1 MESQDLEQR
10 ILQHVNQANYKA
22 VKPTAIGR
30 KLRLSAEEQKT
41 VRMTVKRLVKKKK
54 LKYGPRHLV
63 LPVQQSAKEREAAA
77 QANAL
82 GDDQNDSPES
92 GTPAVPTIL
101 RDTEKTKES
110 VQDAKSA
117 SAEQHAENTML
128 GTFSRAAGG
137 FGFVRPAGTDR
148 AAGRDHDIFIAAHDS
163 LAACQGDTVR
173 IQVGRPGSNHGGRAS
188 GTQDHNQTRGRV
200 IEVVTRVRNQFVGTY
215 REKANRGSVSV
226 DGNQFDRPIPV
237 GDAGAKRALI
247 GDKVVIEMVR
257 FPSGQDNGEAVLTD
271 VLGARGEPGVDTQ
284 MILHEFMIRQEFP
297 EEVLDDARDQASQ
310 FDENDLTDRDDLT
323 ANTIITIDP
332 VDARDFDDA
341 ISLEKIENGHW
352 RLGVHIAD
360 VAHFVPVGSKLD
372 VEAKLRATSVYL
384 PDLVVPMLPEIISNN
399 LASLQPDRN
408 RYATTAI
415 IEFNAEGI
423 PIATDVKK
431 TVIRSC
437 RRFTYEEIDD
447 FLDNRS
453 KWQETLDKNVYFLL
467 DRMHE
472 LAMLLRGRR
481 LEHGSLEVGLPEIKI
496 DLDGNGEVA
505 GAHQTV
511 NTESHQ
517 IIEECMLAANQ
528 AVATLLNDRELK
540 FLRRIHPDPTKRKLV
555 NLTKFARE
563 IGIKTDDITSRF
575 QIQEV
580 VNQSMGKPYEQAV
593 GLTVLRSLQ
602 KAIYG
607 CEEERH
613 YALNFTH
620 YCHFTSPIRRYPD
633 LTIHRLLNQVIA
645 AKPIVQDIPKITEL
659 GDHCSDREQNAERAE
674 RELKKL
680 KLLNYLDARKGEE
693 MVVLVTGVEKF
704 GLFVQGV
711 QVPASGLIHVA
722 TLRDDHYSLEQGTHV
737 LVGFRSGNSFRLG
750 DTLSIRIGHI
760 DHEKREA
767 NFIFLKKI
775 ASADGNDDAK
785 PIRPSRTSESK
796 GKGKSGKRKG
806 SIRRGGKKRGSPRGK
821 RRR

>member
-41 VRMTVKRLVKKKK
+41 VRVTVKRLVKKKK

-63 LPVQQSAKEREAAA
+63 LPVQQSAKDRAADTPA
-77 QANAL
+77 DAPI
-82 GDDQNDSPES
+82 DSQNDSHES
-92 GTPAVPTIL
+92 SAPAVPTID
-101 RDTEKTKES
+101 RDTEKTNES
-110 VQDAKSA
+110 EPDTKSA
-117 SAEQHAENTML
+117 SSEEHAENTML

-173 IQVGRPGSNHGGRAS
+173 IQVGRPGRSQGGAQ
-188 GTQDHNQTRGRV
+188 GHNQTRGRI
-200 IEVVTRVRNQFVGTY
+200 IEIVTRVRNQFVGTY
-215 REKANRGSVSV
+215 REKAKRGTVSV
-226 DGNQFDRPIPV
+226 DGNQFERPIPV
-237 GDAGAKRALI
+237 GDAGAKRAAI

-257 FPSGQDNGEAVLTD
+257 FPSGHDNGEAVLTE
-271 VLGARGEPGVDTQ
+271 VLGTRGEPGVDTQ

-297 EEVLDDARDQASQ
+297 EDVLDDARNQASE
-310 FDENDLTDRDDLT
+310 FDENNLADRDDLT
-323 ANTIITIDP
+323 AATIITIDP

-341 ISLEKIENGHW
+341 ISLEQIENGHW

-453 KWQETLDKNVYFLL
+453 KWQENLDNDVYFLL

-505 GAHQTV
+505 GAHRTV

-517 IIEECMLAANQ
+517 IIEEFMLAANQ

-580 VNQSMGKPYEQAV
+580 VNQSVGKPYEQAV

-620 YCHFTSPIRRYPD
+620 Y
-633 LTIHRLLNQVIA
+633 
-645 AKPIVQDIPKITEL
+645 
-659 GDHCSDREQNAERAE
+659 
-674 RELKKL
+674 
-680 KLLNYLDARKGEE
+680 
-693 MVVLVTGVEKF
+693 
-704 GLFVQGV
+704 
-711 QVPASGLIHVA
+711 
-722 TLRDDHYSLEQGTHV
+722 
-737 LVGFRSGNSFRLG
+737 
-750 DTLSIRIGHI
+750 
-760 DHEKREA
+760 
-767 NFIFLKKI
+767 
-775 ASADGNDDAK
+775 
-785 PIRPSRTSESK
+785 
-796 GKGKSGKRKG
+796 
-806 SIRRGGKKRGSPRGK
+806 
-821 RRR
+821 

>member
-41 VRMTVKRLVKKKK
+41 VRVTVKRLVKKKK

-63 LPVQQSAKEREAAA
+63 LPVQQSAKERAADTPTDA
-77 QANAL
+77 PI
-82 GDDQNDSPES
+82 DSQNDSHENS
-92 GTPAVPTIL
+92 APAVPTID

-110 VQDAKSA
+110 VQNIKSA
-117 SAEQHAENTML
+117 SAEQHAENTIL

-148 AAGRDHDIFIAAHDS
+148 AVGRDHDIFIAAHDS

-173 IQVGRPGSNHGGRAS
+173 IQVGRPGRSQGGA
-188 GTQDHNQTRGRV
+188 QDHNQTRGRV
-200 IEVVTRVRNQFVGTY
+200 IEIITRVRNQFIGTY
-215 REKANRGSVSV
+215 REKSNRGSVSI
-226 DGNQFDRPIPV
+226 DGNQFERPIPV
-237 GDAGAKRALI
+237 GDAGAKRAAI

-257 FPSGQDNGEAVLTD
+257 FPSGHDNGEAVLTE
-271 VLGARGEPGVDTQ
+271 VLGTRGEPGVDTQ

-297 EEVLDDARDQASQ
+297 EDVLDDARDQASQ
-310 FDENDLTDRDDLT
+310 FDENNLTDRDDLT
-323 ANTIITIDP
+323 AATIITIDP

-341 ISLEKIENGHW
+341 ISLEQIENGHW

-453 KWQETLDKNVYFLL
+453 KWQENLDNDVYFLL

-505 GAHQTV
+505 GAHRTV

-517 IIEECMLAANQ
+517 IIEESMLAANQ

-580 VNQSMGKPYEQAV
+580 VNQSVGKPYEQAV

-659 GDHCSDREQNAERAE
+659 GDHCSDREVNAERAE

-680 KLLNYLDARKGEE
+680 KLLNYLDTRKGEE

-737 LVGFRSGNSFRLG
+737 LVGYRSGNSFRLG

-767 NFIFLKKI
+767 NFIFLNKI
-775 ASADGNDDAK
+775 ASADGNDDSK
-785 PIRPSRTSESK
+785 PLRPTQSSPSK
-796 GKGKSGKRKG
+796 KKGQAGKRKG
-806 SIRRGGKKRGSPRGK
+806 SIRRGGKKRGSARGK

>member
-41 VRMTVKRLVKKKK
+41 VRVTVKRLVKKKK

-63 LPVQQSAKEREAAA
+63 LPVQQSAKEREADTQVSASV
-77 QANAL
+77 
-82 GDDQNDSPES
+82 DSQNDSPES
-92 GTPAVPTIL
+92 AAPVVLSPQ

-110 VQDAKSA
+110 VEDTESA
-117 SAEQHAENTML
+117 SSEQHAENTML

-137 FGFVRPAGTDR
+137 FGFVRPTGTDR
-148 AAGRDHDIFIAAHDS
+148 AVGRDHDIFIAAHDS

-173 IQVGRPGSNHGGRAS
+173 IQVGRPGKSQGGS
-188 GTQDHNQTRGRV
+188 GHNQTRGRV
-200 IEVVTRVRNQFVGTY
+200 IEIVTRVRNQFVGTY
-215 REKANRGSVSV
+215 REKAKRGIVSI
-226 DGNQFDRPIPV
+226 DGNQFERPIPV
-237 GDAGAKRALI
+237 GDAGAKRAAI

-257 FPSGQDNGEAVLTD
+257 FPSGHDSGEAVLTE
-271 VLGARGEPGVDTQ
+271 VLGTRGEPGVDTQ

-297 EEVLDDARDQASQ
+297 EEVLDDARDQANQ

-323 ANTIITIDP
+323 ADTIITIDP

-372 VEAKLRATSVYL
+372 VEARLRATSVYL

-447 FLDNRS
+447 FLDDRS
-453 KWQETLDKNVYFLL
+453 KWQETLDKNIYLLL
-467 DRMHE
+467 DRMYE

-481 LEHGSLEVGLPEIKI
+481 LKHGSLEIGLPEIKI

-505 GAHQTV
+505 GAHRTV

-517 IIEECMLAANQ
+517 IIEEFMLAANQ

-555 NLTKFARE
+555 NLTKFSRE

-580 VNQSMGKPYEQAV
+580 VNQSIGKPYEQAV

-659 GDHCSDREQNAERAE
+659 GDHCSDREVNAERAE

-750 DTLSIRIGHI
+750 DTLSIRVGHI

-775 ASADGNDDAK
+775 ASADGTDESQQQ
-785 PIRPSRTSESK
+785 RPSRTSNSN
-796 GKGKSGKRKG
+796 GNGKSGKRKG
-806 SIRRGGKKRGSPRGK
+806 SVRRGGKKRGSPRGK

>member
-10 ILQHVNQANYKA
+10 ILQHVNQSNYKA

-63 LPVQQSAKEREAAA
+63 LPVQQSTKQRDAET
-77 QANAL
+77 L
-82 GDDQNDSPES
+82 GNTPTDSPNDSHES
-92 GTPAVPTIL
+92 TTSTAPTSQ
-101 RDTEKTKES
+101 RDTKKTKES
-110 VQDAKSA
+110 VLDTKSA
-117 SAEQHAENTML
+117 SAKQNAENTIL

-137 FGFVRPAGTDR
+137 FGFVRPAGADR
-148 AAGRDHDIFIAAHDS
+148 AVGREHDIFIAAHDS

-173 IQVGRPGSNHGGRAS
+173 IQVGRSGSNRGRRS
-188 GTQDHNQTRGRV
+188 SQTQDHNQTRGRV

-215 REKANRGSVSV
+215 REKANRSSVSV
-226 DGNQFDRPIPV
+226 DGNQFEHPIPV
-237 GDAGAKRALI
+237 GDAGAKRAVI
-247 GDKVVIEMVR
+247 GDKVVIEMIR
-257 FPSGQDNGEAVLTD
+257 FPSGQDNGEAVLTE

-297 EEVLDDARDQASQ
+297 EEVLDDARDQANQ
-310 FDENDLTDRDDLT
+310 FDENDLTNRDDLT
-323 ANTIITIDP
+323 TDTIITIDP

-341 ISLEKIENGHW
+341 ISLEKIDNGHW

-415 IEFNAEGI
+415 IEFNEEGI

-453 KWQETLDKNVYFLL
+453 KWQKTLDNDVYFLL

-472 LAMLLRGRR
+472 LAMLLRSRR

-496 DLDGNGEVA
+496 DLDSNGEVA

-517 IIEECMLAANQ
+517 IIEEFMLAANQ
-528 AVATLLNDRELK
+528 GVATLLNDRELK

-555 NLTKFARE
+555 NLTKFAQE

-580 VNQSMGKPYEQAV
+580 VNQSIGKPYEQAV

-602 KAIYG
+602 KAVYG

-645 AKPIVQDIPKITEL
+645 AKPMVQDIPKITQL

-680 KLLNYLDARKGEE
+680 KLLNYLDTRKGEE

-760 DHEKREA
+760 DHKKREA
-767 NFIFLKKI
+767 NFIFLNKI
-775 ASADGNDDAK
+775 ASADGNDDSK
-785 PIRPSRTSESK
+785 PTRTPRTSKSK
-796 GKGKSGKRKG
+796 GKRKSGKRKG
-806 SIRRGGKKRGSPRGK
+806 SIHRGGKKRGSPRGK

>member
-10 ILQHVNQANYKA
+10 IIQHVNQANYKA
-22 VKPTAIGR
+22 DRPAAIGR

-41 VRMTVKRLVKKKK
+41 VRMTVKRLVKKRK

-63 LPVQQSAKEREAAA
+63 LPVQQSAKERAADA
-77 QANAL
+77 QT
-82 GDDQNDSPES
+82 DSLSDSHEN
-92 GTPAVPTIL
+92 AVPAISTTN
-101 RDTEKTKES
+101 RETEATKES
-110 VQDAKSA
+110 AEDANSA
-117 SAEQHAENTML
+117 SSEQHAENTML

-173 IQVGRPGSNHGGRAS
+173 IQVGRPRSNHGGRAS
-188 GTQDHNQTRGRV
+188 GKQDHNQTRGRIV
-200 IEVVTRVRNQFVGTY
+200 EIVTRVRNQFIGTY
-215 REKANRGSVSV
+215 REKANRGSVSI
-226 DGNQFDRPIPV
+226 DGNQFERPIPI
-237 GDAGAKRALI
+237 GDAGAKRAVI

-257 FPSGQDNGEAVLTD
+257 FPSGHDNGEAVLTE
-271 VLGARGEPGVDTQ
+271 VLGTRGEPGVDTQ

-297 EEVLDDARDQASQ
+297 TEVLDDARDQASQ

-332 VDARDFDDA
+332 ADARDFDDA
-341 ISLEKIENGHW
+341 ISLERIENGHW

-384 PDLVVPMLPEIISNN
+384 PDVVIPMLPEIISNN

-453 KWQETLDKNVYFLL
+453 KWQETLDKNIYLLL
-467 DRMHE
+467 DRMYE

-481 LEHGSLEVGLPEIKI
+481 LEHGSLEIGLPEIKI

-505 GAHQTV
+505 GAHRTV

-517 IIEECMLAANQ
+517 IIEEFMLAANQ

-555 NLTKFARE
+555 NLTKFSRE

-575 QIQEV
+575 QIQKV
-580 VNQSMGKPYEQAV
+580 VNQSIGKPYEHAV

-659 GDHCSDREQNAERAE
+659 GDHCSDREVNAERAE

-711 QVPASGLIHVA
+711 QVPASGLIHVS

-767 NFIFLKKI
+767 NFIFLNKI
-775 ASADGNDDAK
+775 ASADGNDDSK
-785 PIRPSRTSESK
+785 PPAPSRTSK
-796 GKGKSGKRKG
+796 GMGKGKSGKRKG
-806 SIRRGGKKRGSPRGK
+806 PTRSGGKKRGNPQGK

>member
-41 VRMTVKRLVKKKK
+41 VRVTVKRLVKKKK

-63 LPVQQSAKEREAAA
+63 LPVQQSAKERAADTPTDA
-77 QANAL
+77 PI
-82 GDDQNDSPES
+82 DSQNDSHENS
-92 GTPAVPTIL
+92 APAVPTID

-110 VQDAKSA
+110 VQNIKSA
-117 SAEQHAENTML
+117 SAEQHAENTIL

-148 AAGRDHDIFIAAHDS
+148 AVGRDHDIFIASHDS

-173 IQVGRPGSNHGGRAS
+173 IQVGRPGRSQGGA
-188 GTQDHNQTRGRV
+188 QDHNQTRGRV
-200 IEVVTRVRNQFVGTY
+200 IEIITRVRNQFIGTY
-215 REKANRGSVSV
+215 REKSNRGSVSI
-226 DGNQFDRPIPV
+226 DGNQFERPIPV
-237 GDAGAKRALI
+237 GDAGAKRAAI

-257 FPSGQDNGEAVLTD
+257 FPSGHDNGEAVLTE
-271 VLGARGEPGVDTQ
+271 VLGTRGEPGVDTQ

-297 EEVLDDARDQASQ
+297 EDVLDDARDQASQ
-310 FDENDLTDRDDLT
+310 FDENNLTDRDDLT
-323 ANTIITIDP
+323 AATIITIDP

-341 ISLEKIENGHW
+341 ISLEQIENGHW

-453 KWQETLDKNVYFLL
+453 KWQENLDNDVYFLL

-505 GAHQTV
+505 GAHRTV

-517 IIEECMLAANQ
+517 IIEEFMLAANQ

-580 VNQSMGKPYEQAV
+580 VNQSVGKPYEQAV

-659 GDHCSDREQNAERAE
+659 GDHCSDREVNAERAE

-680 KLLNYLDARKGEE
+680 KLLNYLDTRKGEE

-737 LVGFRSGNSFRLG
+737 LVGYRSGNSFRLG

-767 NFIFLKKI
+767 NFIFLNKI
-775 ASADGNDDAK
+775 ASADGNDDSK
-785 PIRPSRTSESK
+785 PLRPTQSSPSK
-796 GKGKSGKRKG
+796 KKGQAGKRKG
-806 SIRRGGKKRGSPRGK
+806 SIRRGGKKRGSARGK

>member
-1 MESQDLEQR
+1 VESQDLEQR

-41 VRMTVKRLVKKKK
+41 VRVTVKRLVKKKK

-63 LPVQQSAKEREAAA
+63 LPVQQSAKERAADTPTDA
-77 QANAL
+77 PI
-82 GDDQNDSPES
+82 DSQNDSHENS
-92 GTPAVPTIL
+92 APAVPTID

-110 VQDAKSA
+110 VQNIKSA
-117 SAEQHAENTML
+117 SAEQHAENTIL

-148 AAGRDHDIFIAAHDS
+148 AVGRDHDIFIAAHDS

-173 IQVGRPGSNHGGRAS
+173 IQVGRPGRSQGGA
-188 GTQDHNQTRGRV
+188 QDHNQTRGRV
-200 IEVVTRVRNQFVGTY
+200 IEIITRVRNQFIGTY
-215 REKANRGSVSV
+215 REKSNRGSVSI
-226 DGNQFDRPIPV
+226 DGNQFERPIPV
-237 GDAGAKRALI
+237 GDAGAKRAAI

-257 FPSGQDNGEAVLTD
+257 FPSGHDNGEAVLTE
-271 VLGARGEPGVDTQ
+271 VLGTRGEPGVDTQ

-297 EEVLDDARDQASQ
+297 EDVLDDARDQASQ
-310 FDENDLTDRDDLT
+310 FDENNLTDRDDLT
-323 ANTIITIDP
+323 AATIITIDP

-341 ISLEKIENGHW
+341 ISLEQIENGHW

-453 KWQETLDKNVYFLL
+453 KWQENLDNDVYFLL

-505 GAHQTV
+505 GAHRTV

-517 IIEECMLAANQ
+517 IIEEFMLAANQ

-580 VNQSMGKPYEQAV
+580 VNQSVGKPYEQAV

-659 GDHCSDREQNAERAE
+659 GDHCSDREVNAERAE

-680 KLLNYLDARKGEE
+680 KLLNYLDTRKGEE

-737 LVGFRSGNSFRLG
+737 LVGYRSGNSFRLG

-767 NFIFLKKI
+767 NFIFLNKI
-775 ASADGNDDAK
+775 ASADGNDDSK
-785 PIRPSRTSESK
+785 PLRPTQSSPSK
-796 GKGKSGKRKG
+796 KKGQAGKRKG
-806 SIRRGGKKRGSPRGK
+806 SIRRGGKKRGSARGK

>member
-41 VRMTVKRLVKKKK
+41 VRVTVKRLVKKKK

-63 LPVQQSAKEREAAA
+63 LPVQQSAKERAADTPTDA
-77 QANAL
+77 PI
-82 GDDQNDSPES
+82 DSQNDSHENS
-92 GTPAVPTIL
+92 APAVPTID

-110 VQDAKSA
+110 VQNIKSA
-117 SAEQHAENTML
+117 SAEQHAENTIL

-148 AAGRDHDIFIAAHDS
+148 AVGRDHDIFIAAHDS

-173 IQVGRPGSNHGGRAS
+173 IQVGRPGRSQGGA
-188 GTQDHNQTRGRV
+188 QDHNQTRGRV
-200 IEVVTRVRNQFVGTY
+200 IEIITRVRNQFIGTY
-215 REKANRGSVSV
+215 REKSNRGSVSI
-226 DGNQFDRPIPV
+226 DGNQFERPIPV
-237 GDAGAKRALI
+237 GDAGAKRAAI

-257 FPSGQDNGEAVLTD
+257 FPSGHDNGEAVLTE
-271 VLGARGEPGVDTQ
+271 VLGTRGEPGVDTQ

-297 EEVLDDARDQASQ
+297 EDVLDDARDQASQ
-310 FDENDLTDRDDLT
+310 FDENNLTDRDDLT
-323 ANTIITIDP
+323 AATIITIDP

-341 ISLEKIENGHW
+341 ISLEQIENGHW

-453 KWQETLDKNVYFLL
+453 KWQENLDNDVYFLL

-505 GAHQTV
+505 GAHRTV

-517 IIEECMLAANQ
+517 IIEEFMLAANQ

-540 FLRRIHPDPTKRKLV
+540 FLRRIH
-555 NLTKFARE
+555 
-563 IGIKTDDITSRF
+563 
-575 QIQEV
+575 
-580 VNQSMGKPYEQAV
+580 
-593 GLTVLRSLQ
+593 
-602 KAIYG
+602 
-607 CEEERH
+607 
-613 YALNFTH
+613 
-620 YCHFTSPIRRYPD
+620 
-633 LTIHRLLNQVIA
+633 
-645 AKPIVQDIPKITEL
+645 
-659 GDHCSDREQNAERAE
+659 
-674 RELKKL
+674 
-680 KLLNYLDARKGEE
+680 
-693 MVVLVTGVEKF
+693 
-704 GLFVQGV
+704 
-711 QVPASGLIHVA
+711 
-722 TLRDDHYSLEQGTHV
+722 
-737 LVGFRSGNSFRLG
+737 
-750 DTLSIRIGHI
+750 
-760 DHEKREA
+760 
-767 NFIFLKKI
+767 
-775 ASADGNDDAK
+775 
-785 PIRPSRTSESK
+785 
-796 GKGKSGKRKG
+796 
-806 SIRRGGKKRGSPRGK
+806 
-821 RRR
+821 

>member
-1 MESQDLEQR
+1 
-10 ILQHVNQANYKA
+10 
-22 VKPTAIGR
+22 
-30 KLRLSAEEQKT
+30 
-41 VRMTVKRLVKKKK
+41 
-54 LKYGPRHLV
+54 
-63 LPVQQSAKEREAAA
+63 
-77 QANAL
+77 
-82 GDDQNDSPES
+82 
-92 GTPAVPTIL
+92 
-101 RDTEKTKES
+101 
-110 VQDAKSA
+110 
-117 SAEQHAENTML
+117 
-128 GTFSRAAGG
+128 
-137 FGFVRPAGTDR
+137 
-148 AAGRDHDIFIAAHDS
+148 
-163 LAACQGDTVR
+163 
-173 IQVGRPGSNHGGRAS
+173 
-188 GTQDHNQTRGRV
+188 
-200 IEVVTRVRNQFVGTY
+200 
-215 REKANRGSVSV
+215 
-226 DGNQFDRPIPV
+226 
-237 GDAGAKRALI
+237 
-247 GDKVVIEMVR
+247 
-257 FPSGQDNGEAVLTD
+257 
-271 VLGARGEPGVDTQ
+271 
-284 MILHEFMIRQEFP
+284 
-297 EEVLDDARDQASQ
+297 
-310 FDENDLTDRDDLT
+310 
-323 ANTIITIDP
+323 
-332 VDARDFDDA
+332 
-341 ISLEKIENGHW
+341 
-352 RLGVHIAD
+352 
-360 VAHFVPVGSKLD
+360 
-372 VEAKLRATSVYL
+372 
-384 PDLVVPMLPEIISNN
+384 MLPEIISNN

-415 IEFNAEGI
+415 IEFNEEGI

-453 KWQETLDKNVYFLL
+453 KWQKTLDNDVYFLL

-472 LAMLLRGRR
+472 LAMLLRSRR

-496 DLDGNGEVA
+496 DLDSNGEVA

-517 IIEECMLAANQ
+517 IIEEFMLAANQ
-528 AVATLLNDRELK
+528 GVATLLNDRELK

-555 NLTKFARE
+555 NLTKFAQE

-580 VNQSMGKPYEQAV
+580 VNQSIGKPYEQAV

-602 KAIYG
+602 KAVYG

-645 AKPIVQDIPKITEL
+645 AKPMVQDIPKITQL

-680 KLLNYLDARKGEE
+680 KLLNYLDTRKGEE

-760 DHEKREA
+760 DHKKREA
-767 NFIFLKKI
+767 NFIFLNKI
-775 ASADGNDDAK
+775 ASADGNDDSK
-785 PIRPSRTSESK
+785 PTRTPRTSKSK
-796 GKGKSGKRKG
+796 GKRKSGKRKG
-806 SIRRGGKKRGSPRGK
+806 SIHRGGKKRGSPRGK

>member
-1 MESQDLEQR
+1 VESQDLEQR

-41 VRMTVKRLVKKKK
+41 VRVTVKRLVKKKK

-63 LPVQQSAKEREAAA
+63 LPVQQSAKDRAADTPA
-77 QANAL
+77 DAPI
-82 GDDQNDSPES
+82 DSQNDSHES
-92 GTPAVPTIL
+92 SAPAVPTID
-101 RDTEKTKES
+101 RDTEKTNES
-110 VQDAKSA
+110 EPDTKSA
-117 SAEQHAENTML
+117 SSEEHAENTML

-173 IQVGRPGSNHGGRAS
+173 IQVGRPGRSQGGAQ
-188 GTQDHNQTRGRV
+188 GHNQTRGRI
-200 IEVVTRVRNQFVGTY
+200 IEIVTRVRNQFVGTY
-215 REKANRGSVSV
+215 REKAKRGTVSV
-226 DGNQFDRPIPV
+226 DGNQFERPIPV
-237 GDAGAKRALI
+237 GDAGAKRAAI

-257 FPSGQDNGEAVLTD
+257 FPSGHDNGEAVLTE
-271 VLGARGEPGVDTQ
+271 VLGTRGEPGVDTQ

-297 EEVLDDARDQASQ
+297 EDVLDDARNQASE
-310 FDENDLTDRDDLT
+310 FDENNLADRDDLT
-323 ANTIITIDP
+323 AATIITIDP

-341 ISLEKIENGHW
+341 ISLEQIENGHW

-453 KWQETLDKNVYFLL
+453 KWQENLDNDVYFLL

-505 GAHQTV
+505 GAHRTV

-517 IIEECMLAANQ
+517 IIEEFMLAANQ

-580 VNQSMGKPYEQAV
+580 VNQSVGKPYEQAV

-620 YCHFTSPIRRYPD
+620 Y
-633 LTIHRLLNQVIA
+633 
-645 AKPIVQDIPKITEL
+645 
-659 GDHCSDREQNAERAE
+659 
-674 RELKKL
+674 
-680 KLLNYLDARKGEE
+680 
-693 MVVLVTGVEKF
+693 
-704 GLFVQGV
+704 
-711 QVPASGLIHVA
+711 
-722 TLRDDHYSLEQGTHV
+722 
-737 LVGFRSGNSFRLG
+737 
-750 DTLSIRIGHI
+750 
-760 DHEKREA
+760 
-767 NFIFLKKI
+767 
-775 ASADGNDDAK
+775 
-785 PIRPSRTSESK
+785 
-796 GKGKSGKRKG
+796 
-806 SIRRGGKKRGSPRGK
+806 
-821 RRR
+821 

>member
-1 MESQDLEQR
+1 MELQDLEQR
-10 ILQHVNQANYKA
+10 ILQHVYQANYKA

-41 VRMTVKRLVKKKK
+41 VRVTVKRLVKKKK

-63 LPVQQSAKEREAAA
+63 LPVQQSAKEREAVTQGSAPV
-77 QANAL
+77 
-82 GDDQNDSPES
+82 DSPNDSPES
-92 GTPAVPTIL
+92 AVPVVLSTP

-110 VQDAKSA
+110 VEDTEST
-117 SAEQHAENTML
+117 SSEQHAENTML
-128 GTFSRAAGG
+128 GTFSRAGGG

-173 IQVGRPGSNHGGRAS
+173 IQVGRPGKSHGGS
-188 GTQDHNQTRGRV
+188 QGHNQTRGRV
-200 IEVVTRVRNQFVGTY
+200 IEIVTRVRNQFVGTY
-215 REKANRGSVSV
+215 REKAKRGTVSV
-226 DGNQFDRPIPV
+226 DGNQFERPIPV
-237 GDAGAKRALI
+237 GDAGAKRAAI

-257 FPSGQDNGEAVLTD
+257 FPSGHDSGEAVLTE
-271 VLGARGEPGVDTQ
+271 VLGTRGEPGVDTQ

-297 EEVLDDARDQASQ
+297 AEVLDDARDQASQ

-323 ANTIITIDP
+323 ADTIITIDP

-341 ISLEKIENGHW
+341 ISLEQIENGHW

-399 LASLQPDRN
+399 LASLQPDRK

-453 KWQETLDKNVYFLL
+453 KWQETLDKDVYVLL
-467 DRMHE
+467 ERMHE

-505 GAHQTV
+505 GAHRTV

-517 IIEECMLAANQ
+517 IIEEFMLAANQ
-528 AVATLLNDRELK
+528 AVATLLHDRELK

-555 NLTKFARE
+555 NLTKFSRE

-575 QIQEV
+575 QIQHV
-580 VNQSMGKPYEQAV
+580 INQSIGKPYEQAV

-659 GDHCSDREQNAERAE
+659 GDHCSDREVNAERAE

-775 ASADGNDDAK
+775 ASADGNDDSQ
-785 PIRPSRTSESK
+785 PLEPSRTSNSK
-796 GKGKSGKRKG
+796 EKGKSGKRKG
-806 SIRRGGKKRGSPRGK
+806 SVRRGGKKRGSPRGK